1 MRPSLVN
8 QTTSIERL
16 KYNVLRFSLD
26 SVDLNVIEAGTAIS
40 VQVRPSSSLDM
51 HLSDR
56 STEQVAPVRFCMCNL
71 HSLVSNENFTLK
83 VGNIQIRQLLR
94 LYPDSW
100 LEAGSIHVPE
110 LRINAKLD
118 CHTSKPTHLN
128 EQMQYLRR
136 HDQALP
142 RLHFLYQTRSHQ
154 SIAHPSSGNT
164 RFACACLGGSPV
176 YFTLVTGEEF
186 FRTSFRLGEQS
197 SFGRSL
203 FRPDL
208 HVVHSHPVFQQ
219 KYSWPTY
226 QTTDTIGEPLQDE
239 EIFYPFDFCAQDK
252 PPSEKDFPR
261 TIRSDSQAFTRTT
274 SEKYPKGPSLVDHKR
289 SLSSVSFR
297 ATGPPSSVALSTDD
311 YSTPNQPLSE
321 SSSSSSSTA
330 SRKSSQTSLNSAF
343 DDLLE
348 TPVIMASQPP
358 INPFAEVTMEEDRD
372 DLSSSSSSTD
382 SLTALEEIL
391 QRQQLRNSAK
401 LFTEQVSS
409 ALTFMLNGDSSVLSL
424 LNLGYF
430 IIGRQPTFGD
440 LVIASE
446 FVMDQLTPSNDH
458 ADSEVHS
465 PVHDLH
471 SLPLALPFVNLVD
484 GAVVSSPDPR
494 RSNRSSSTARLPL
507 RVTGFLVLLPI
518 GIDQRPIGCL
528 QSLPFELL
536 EYHLVRERNLLEI
549 HRCPEHSPH
558 ATDARMLDHVHRPME
573 NLRATCHV
581 HPR

>member
-1 MRPSLVN
+1 
-8 QTTSIERL
+8 
-16 KYNVLRFSLD
+16 
-26 SVDLNVIEAGTAIS
+26 
-40 VQVRPSSSLDM
+40 
-51 HLSDR
+51 
-56 STEQVAPVRFCMCNL
+56 MCNL

-118 CHTSKPTHLN
+118 CHTSKPAHLN

-136 HDQALP
+136 HDQVLP

-154 SIAHPSSGNT
+154 SIAHSSSGNT
-164 RFACACLGGSPV
+164 SFACACLGGSPV

-226 QTTDTIGEPLQDE
+226 QMTDTIGESLQDE
-239 EIFYPFDFCAQDK
+239 EIFYPFDFCAQDT
-252 PPSEKDFPR
+252 PPAEKDFTR
-261 TIRSDSQAFTRTT
+261 TIRSDSQTFTRTT

-297 ATGPPSSVALSTDD
+297 ATGPPSSVALSTED

-321 SSSSSSSTA
+321 SGSSTA
-330 SRKSSQTSLNSAF
+330 SRKSSRASLNSAF

-348 TPVIMASQPP
+348 TPVPMASQPP
-358 INPFAEVTMEEDRD
+358 INPFAGVTMEEDRD

-409 ALTFMLNGDSSVLSL
+409 ALTIALAGDTSVLSFL
-424 LNLGYF
+424 DLGYV
-430 IIGRQPTFGD
+430 ILDRQPTFD
-440 LVIASE
+440 ALVIASE
-446 FVMDQLTPSNDH
+446 FVVDQPTPSNDH
-458 ADSEVHS
+458 ADSQVHS
-465 PVHDLH
+465 PLYDLH

-484 GAVVSSPDPR
+484 DSVVSSSDSR
-494 RSNRSSSTARLPL
+494 GSNRPSSTARLSL
-507 RVTGFLVLLPI
+507 RLTGLLVLLPLGI
-518 GIDQRPIGCL
+518 GWYPTGCL
-528 QSLPFELL
+528 QSRSFELL

-549 HRCPEHSPH
+549 HRRLEHSPH

-581 HPR
+581 HPRRSPLSDDHQSSFSDCLVRSVGNEGVSRTIQSQSLLPAGRPSRGQRAVD